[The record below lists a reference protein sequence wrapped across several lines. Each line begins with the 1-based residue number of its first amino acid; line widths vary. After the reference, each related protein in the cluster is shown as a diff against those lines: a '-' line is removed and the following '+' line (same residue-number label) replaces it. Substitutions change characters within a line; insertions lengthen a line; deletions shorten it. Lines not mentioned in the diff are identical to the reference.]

1 MRGRRSPKTMDGHA
15 SSPGGVVAPAGTVRA
30 TSKSKY
36 GNKKTVVDGIT
47 FDSAKEAKR
56 WTELKLLERGNVI
69 RNLERQVPFKVNIDG
84 HHICTWIAD
93 FVYFEGQGRVIEDVK
108 SPYTRKL
115 PVYRLK
121 KKLIE
126 AMYGLRI
133 QET

>member
-1 MRGRRSPKTMDGHA
+1 MRGRRSPETMDGRA
-15 SSPGGVVAPAGTVRA
+15 SSPGGDHAPFDTVRA

-69 RNLERQVPFKVNIDG
+69 RNLERQVPFKVNIEG
-84 HHICTWIAD
+84 KHICTWIAD

-108 SPYTRKL
+108 SSYTRTL
-115 PVYRLK
+115 PV
-121 KKLIE
+121 
-126 AMYGLRI
+126 
-133 QET
+133 